1 MTQAL
6 TVPEATMIRSLSLTA
21 LIALHLAA
29 WNPTIA
35 ACSSSYTIDDL
46 GTLGGTNSFGAAI
59 NAAGTVTGTSWLT
72 SSAHAGGV
80 HAFRYVDGIGMI
92 DLGVLPNTGANFSF
106 GYGINSFGQIA
117 GGSYAAE
124 AGTAI
129 RAMMATAT
137 GLIDLGTLS
146 NTDDASVAFDIN
158 DRGQVTGWSTARA
171 GGAFVTHAFVWTA
184 AAGMRDIGTL
194 GGDYSSGQSINESG
208 QIAGES
214 KIGTGATLAFRFT
227 EGAGMISLGTLSGG
241 TRSSGYGINNS
252 GQVVGESDTGPIVGF
267 PRLKGQGPIVGF
279 PRLKGRSFGEIGE
292 GPRAFLWTEGV
303 GMRDLGDLGGGT
315 SRATAISNNGV
326 VVGWSYV
333 IDGAFRAFRWT
344 QAEGMIN
351 LNTLLPPNSGWVLL
365 EAYGVNDNGQITGN
379 GLRNGFIHA
388 FRLNPPKST
397 KPVTQLTVNKILKH
411 PDHNH
416 LRLFNLKIDGVTV
429 KANINSGSS
438 GPQTVSIGTHTV
450 SETGAPSTPLSA
462 FGTVIGGDCA
472 ADGTVT
478 LAEGDNKI
486 CTITNYDHFGGCP
499 TTCCEPGDGTEDC
512 EPPHC
517 SSACLRCS
525 PPGGSCP

>member
-1 MTQAL
+1 
-6 TVPEATMIRSLSLTA
+6 MIRSLSFTA

-35 ACSSSYTIDDL
+35 ACSPSYTIDDL
-46 GTLGGTNSFGAAI
+46 GTLGGTNSYGAAI
-59 NAAGTVTGTSWLT
+59 NAAGNVTGVSWLT
-72 SSAHAGGV
+72 SSVHAGGV
-80 HAFRYVDGIGMI
+80 HAFRYVDGIGMS
-92 DLGVLPNTGANFSF
+92 DLGVLPPAGVNFSF

-137 GLIDLGTLS
+137 GLIDLGALS

-158 DRGQVTGWSTARA
+158 DRGQVTGWSFNRA
-171 GGAFVTHAFVWTA
+171 ADRHAFVWTA
-184 AAGMRDIGTL
+184 AGGMRDIGTL

-214 KIGTGATLAFRFT
+214 KIGTGAILAFRFT

-241 TRSSGYGINNS
+241 TKSSGYGINNS

-267 PRLKGQGPIVGF
+267 PRLKGG
-279 PRLKGRSFGEIGE
+279 SFGGIGE
-292 GPRAFLWTEGV
+292 GPYAFLWTEGV
-303 GMRDLGDLGGGT
+303 GMRNLGDLGGGT

-326 VVGWSYV
+326 VVGVSTV
-333 IDGAFRAFRWT
+333 IDGAFHAFRWT
-344 QAEGMIN
+344 QAEGMID

-365 EAYGVNDNGQITGN
+365 EADGVNDNGQITGF
-379 GLRNGFIHA
+379 GLRNGFRHA
-388 FRLNPPKST
+388 FRLNPSKST
-397 KPVTQLTVNKILKH
+397 TPTTQLTVNKILKH

-416 LRLFNLKIDGVTV
+416 LRLFDLQIDGVTV
-429 KANINSGSS
+429 RANVNSGST
-438 GPQTVSIGTHTV
+438 GPQAVSPGDHTV
-450 SETGAPSTPLSA
+450 SERGGNGTSLGD
-462 FGTVIGGDCA
+462 FGTVIGGACA

-478 LAEGDNKI
+478 LAQGDSKT
-486 CTITNYDHFGGCP
+486 CTITNYDHAGGCP
-499 TTCCEPGDGTEDC
+499 SGSICCEPGDGTEDC

-525 PPGGSCP
+525 PPGGQCP

>member
-1 MTQAL
+1 
-6 TVPEATMIRSLSLTA
+6 MIRLWSSTA
-21 LIALHLAA
+21 LIALHLAVC
-29 WNPTIA
+29 NPTIA
-35 ACSSSYTIDDL
+35 ASSPTYTIEDL
-46 GTLGGTNSFGAAI
+46 GTLGGTNSYGLAI
-59 NAAGTVTGTSWLT
+59 NAAGNVTGVSWLT
-72 SSAHAGGV
+72 SSVHTGGI

-92 DLGVLPNTGANFSF
+92 DLGVLPNPAGANFSF
-106 GYGINSFGQIA
+106 GYGINTFGQIA

-124 AGTAI
+124 GGSAV

-146 NTDDASVAFDIN
+146 NTDGASVAFDIN
-158 DRGQVTGWSTARA
+158 DRGQVAGWSFNRA
-171 GGAFVTHAFVWTA
+171 GDRHAFVWTA

-194 GGDYSSGQSINESG
+194 GGDFSSGQSINESG

-241 TRSSGYGINNS
+241 TKSSGYGINNS
-252 GQVVGESDTGPIVGF
+252 GQVVGESDTGPV
-267 PRLKGQGPIVGF
+267 VGF

-292 GPRAFLWTEGV
+292 GPHAFLWTEGV

-326 VVGWSYV
+326 VIGWSTV

-344 QAEGMIN
+344 QAEGMID

-365 EAYGVNDNGQITGN
+365 EADGVNDNGQITGF
-379 GLRNGFIHA
+379 GLLNGFRHA

-397 KPVTQLTVNKILKH
+397 NPITQLTVNKILKH

-416 LRLFNLKIDGVTV
+416 LRLFNLQIDGVTV
-429 KANINSGSS
+429 KEKINSGSS

-450 SETGAPSTPLSA
+450 SETGAPGTPLSA

-486 CTITNYDHFGGCP
+486 CTITNYDHLGGCP

-525 PPGGSCP
+525 PPGGACP